1 MSWLRRGASSL
12 FFRTAAA
19 AAMVFGSVVPAAAGP
34 VVPDWTQWTGATD
47 ATWGTASNWETNVST
62 NVVPSST
69 LSAILPGTV
78 PVNSS
83 ITLGAGAQ
91 AKTLFV
97 DALGY
102 TLHSGDLTLADQLW
116 IQQTGGAGL
125 TLASSGT
132 ITTVNATL
140 GADAGKSGQ
149 LTLNSAGGAVA
160 TTISGAMQIGVAG
173 GSSGVYLSGT
183 SNTAS
188 LSAGTIQL
196 GFGSTSSANHFQA
209 LGPHTI
215 TAGTLQVGV
224 DGADNDVILGNGGTL
239 SVTGAND
246 LAIGIGAT
254 ASGNSV
260 YAVGVGSSVSVVKNV
275 VVGVSGTGNQF
286 MVNDGATAVSG
297 GARIGVDAGATGNA
311 AAVGLGSTWTMDG
324 TVRLGDSGSGNYFLI
339 SGGTVTLTGAG
350 KNFYVGYGNTASN
363 NVLALDGAGSKLVV
377 RDAAADLVVSANL
390 TSGSTATGNLVGVTN
405 GAIIDATRT
414 IIGNGGTL
422 VGMNGG
428 TVKSNVLVGTGGLVA
443 PGDGTDGTIGTLAID
458 GNLDLAPSIS
468 PFTGQVGRLDIDIS
482 GSQIDQISVSGLL
495 NIAGSTL
502 HFDTSGW
509 DGQTHVFATYGSLN
523 GTFGVIEGLPAGAS
537 LNYAYLGNQ
546 IALVVP
552 EIGMAGLG
560 GVVALVGG
568 ALGLLERRRKRS

>member
-1 MSWLRRGASSL
+1 MSWLRRGGSSL

-19 AAMVFGSVVPAAAGP
+19 AAMVLGSVGPAAGGP

-69 LSAILPGTV
+69 LSAILPGTL
-78 PVNSS
+78 PTNAT
-83 ITLGAGAQ
+83 ITLGSGAQ

-97 DALGY
+97 DTTGY
-102 TLHSGDLTLADQLW
+102 TLQSGDLTLADQLW

-160 TTISGAMQIGVAG
+160 TTVTGLMQVGANG
-173 GSSGVYLSGT
+173 GNSGVTVTGGA
-183 SNTAS
+183 NPAV
-188 LSAGTIQL
+188 LSANT
-196 GFGSTSSANHFQA
+196 FR
-209 LGPHTI
+209 
-215 TAGTLQVGV
+215 VGV
-224 DGADNDVILGNGGTL
+224 DASNNAVTVSSGGTL
-239 SVTGAND
+239 TVTGTDD
-246 LAIGIGAT
+246 LAVGMGAS
-254 ASGNSV
+254 AGGNSV
-260 YAVGVGSSVSVVKNV
+260 VVTGSASVLSAVKNV
-275 VVGVSGTGNQF
+275 VVGVGGDGNSF
-286 MVNDGATAVSG
+286 DVLG
-297 GARIGVDAGATGNA
+297 GASASAAG
-311 AAVGLGSTWTMDG
+311 
-324 TVRLGDSGSGNYFLI
+324 VRLGIDAGSTGNSVTVDGVGSTLATSSQAVYVGVAGSGNTFSI
-339 SGGTVTLTGAG
+339 TGGGVVTIGG
-350 KNFYVGYGNTASN
+350 SNKNFYVGSGTNAAASTASN
-363 NVLALDGAGSKLVV
+363 NALVV
-377 RDAAADLVVSANL
+377 SGSGSTLVMNGANADLVI
-390 TSGSTATGNLVGVTN
+390 SGTAGQTGNVVKVVDGGLLQVNRTLV
-405 GAIIDATRT
+405 
-414 IIGNGGTL
+414 GNGGTL
-422 VGMNGG
+422 TGNG
-428 TVKSNVLVGTGGLVA
+428 TVAGPVLVGTGGVIA
-443 PGDGTDGTIGTLAID
+443 PGGAGGAETIGTLTID
-458 GNLDLAPSIS
+458 GNLDLAPSVF

-509 DGQTHVFATYGSLN
+509 DGQTHVFATYGSLT

-552 EIGMAGLG
+552 EIGLAGLG
-560 GVVALVGG
+560 GVVAMVGG